1 MATYSS
7 ILPGESHG
15 RRSLVGYSPRGGKES
30 NRTERPTHFNH
41 KPARTQI
48 SNDNEQI
55 NCGVI
60 THTNNNNKMN

>member
-1 MATYSS
+1 M
-7 ILPGESHG
+7 
-15 RRSLVGYSPRGGKES
+15 GYSPRGGKES

-48 SNDNEQI
+48 STDNEQI

-60 THTNNNNKMN
+60 THTNNNNKINLRYKQKHKSISKYQC